1 VKFASVQDTRT
12 EASTNKGL
20 APMSER
26 NERTTTLLISRW
38 SFPALSWFP
47 TQRPIEAAREQG
59 LNVGKLRPVT
69 AWPSLKARSD
79 VRW

>member
-1 VKFASVQDTRT
+1 VKFASVQDSRT

-26 NERTTTLLISRW
+26 NERTHHSANFTVELSRTFLISH
-38 SFPALSWFP
+38 
-47 TQRPIEAAREQG
+47 QRPIEAAREQG
-59 LNVGKLRPVT
+59 LSIGKLRPVT

-79 VRW
+79 VR